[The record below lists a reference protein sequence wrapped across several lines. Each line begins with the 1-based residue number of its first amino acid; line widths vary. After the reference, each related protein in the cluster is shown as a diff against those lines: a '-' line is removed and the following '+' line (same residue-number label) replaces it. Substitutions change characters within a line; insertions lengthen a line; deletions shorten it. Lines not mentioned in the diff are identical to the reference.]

1 MSPFLF
7 AFAVW
12 CDRVNISRPDYAALL
27 EVIHLARDNP
37 DVWKHLPNTLDTLQN
52 HYQAQIPAPPIYEC
66 KIDLRLDKM
75 PTGQSGAG
83 KAYFFDPIEL
93 TQTILRS
100 KMRQHMHFGMAQLV
114 EEASELWH
122 GEAWAESIRT
132 CSGVFAR
139 YPDGSPIFPS
149 DFVTYRESNML
160 HAGRVRCIYQDM
172 RTAPT
177 AGAPTA
183 GAPTTGA
190 PTTPNIV
197 VYLEPVMGYVDLA
210 DDIKPLVTHPPPHPG
225 ECFLIEDIRLIS
237 ANQIFAR
244 LGENVTFDRDFR
256 DDRDLAEE
264 AELLGSQEAAREGA
278 RLARQAARQNAGMRV
293 NQAQAPNL

>member
-1 MSPFLF
+1 MPDRGLDLDRFLALPGRAIHALGKRKRDGERLCTPDADKDDEDEPPAEHEHQYEHQSKADLEPDSEPDNDEYPVVSDDEGRPDILEGNTVWTEQLAEQNADIEEAEAPVLQEAEEAEAPGDAETVPEPTIAWKPPTSKHPMSPFLF

-139 YPDGSPIFPS
+139 YPDGLTPS
-149 DFVTYRESNML
+149 
-160 HAGRVRCIYQDM
+160 
-172 RTAPT
+172 
-177 AGAPTA
+177 
-183 GAPTTGA
+183 
-190 PTTPNIV
+190 
-197 VYLEPVMGYVDLA
+197 
-210 DDIKPLVTHPPPHPG
+210 
-225 ECFLIEDIRLIS
+225 
-237 ANQIFAR
+237 
-244 LGENVTFDRDFR
+244 
-256 DDRDLAEE
+256 
-264 AELLGSQEAAREGA
+264 
-278 RLARQAARQNAGMRV
+278 
-293 NQAQAPNL
+293 